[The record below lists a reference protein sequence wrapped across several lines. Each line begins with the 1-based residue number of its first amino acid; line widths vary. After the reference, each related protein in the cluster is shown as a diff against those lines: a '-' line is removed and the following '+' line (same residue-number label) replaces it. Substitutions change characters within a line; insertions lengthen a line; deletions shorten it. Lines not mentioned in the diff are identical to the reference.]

1 MFVKDNRIDTCKH
14 YFSDRLK
21 ERFSLLAIQQMW
33 KELICKRFNWSA
45 SEFILNQRYFLSE
58 SDLLFVRDIVKRL
71 ENYEPFQYILGE
83 TFFYNLPILCNPSAL
98 IPRPETEELVDW
110 IRESNINPNSL
121 VDIGTGT
128 GCIAL
133 ALKNLFPNAFVEAW
147 DISDDA
153 LTLARKN
160 AVNLKL
166 EVEFKNKNVL
176 LNTTIEK
183 YDLIV
188 SNPPYIKY
196 SEIEEMEQN
205 VINFE
210 PHLALF
216 VNDDDP
222 LVFYKKIADMAL
234 INLNDKGLVFFE
246 THHKYHAELAS
257 EMKKRGFINIE
268 LRKDLQGLDRFLKAQ
283 IP

>member
-205 VINFE
+205 VKKFE

-222 LVFYKKIADMAL
+222 LIFYKKIADMAL
-234 INLNDKGLVFFE
+234 INLKDKGLLFFE
-246 THHKYHAELAS
+246 THHKFHAELAS